1 MIRATKGTSLDRWVD
16 GWMDFGKPQGI
27 QKLLKIAKL
36 ASAAHLGFPCDL
48 GDDFGTILKGFGWIF
63 GKILVGFLKFLESIR
78 GNKHD

>member
-1 MIRATKGTSLDRWVD
+1 MDFKRILGRFLEGFDFTAVQTMIRATKETSLDGWVD

-48 GDDFGTILKGFGWIF
+48 GGRFWNDFKRF
-63 GKILVGFLKFLESIR
+63 
-78 GNKHD
+78 